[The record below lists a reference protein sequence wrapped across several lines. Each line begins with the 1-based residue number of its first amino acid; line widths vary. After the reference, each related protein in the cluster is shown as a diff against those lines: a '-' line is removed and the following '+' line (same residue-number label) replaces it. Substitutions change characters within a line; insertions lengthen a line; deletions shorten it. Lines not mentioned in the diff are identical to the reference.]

1 MFDSKISAKSLIA
14 DLKSEVDIAYPI
26 SNSTYIGWLNSLE
39 QQLYS
44 EIIKE
49 QRQYVP
55 NAIHL
60 IEGEA
65 AENDEA
71 FNIKRINEREW
82 SAPFTF
88 QTAEDEDS
96 VRFEDIYTVYI
107 NGIQLIK
114 TNLTSIGA
122 FPFSYCKDGSLL
134 RFSCLEKPDLSVRI
148 VYFARPALKN
158 VNEQDEI
165 LSGNVMLPA
174 EFIELVKAKL
184 RAEAYKMANENI
196 LAGNW
201 INDYNVLLEYFK
213 QWVTGKNAQFGQ

>member
-1 MFDSKISAKSLIA
+1 MFDSKISAKNLIA

-26 SNSTYIGWLNSLE
+26 SNSIYIGWLNSLE

-49 QRQYVP
+49 QRQYAP
-55 NAIHL
+55 STIQL
-60 IEGEA
+60 IEGAA

-82 SAPFTF
+82 NAPLTF

-122 FPFSYCKDGSLL
+122 FPFSYCKDGNML
-134 RFSCLEKPDLSVRI
+134 RFSSLEKPDLSVRI
-148 VYFARPALKN
+148 VYFVRPVLKN

-165 LSGNVMLPA
+165 LSGNVMLPV

-213 QWVTGKNAQFGQ
+213 QWVTEKNAQFGQ